1 MLVSTSLKKK
11 GLPMNKLAM
20 FLCAVLLAAPVLG
33 CARAA
38 KDTTGFA
45 IEDAQ
50 TIRAPFP
57 AVWQASKDV
66 LRDKDLQIYT
76 RDKRGEFVAFSEMRR
91 ELLIFTPKRSKLT
104 LTLEPLSS
112 EATEARI
119 VTINQVYGVTLL
131 TYPNWHDRQT
141 EDTALAQAILAE
153 IDARATGK
161 TYEVQPSAA
170 ESGAEPEEGEPADD
184 EAEASVESGDESGKR
199 SKRGFLDFIGWPWFG
214 GGDSEEEE
222 AEESLS
228 PEPPLQPA
236 G

>member
-1 MLVSTSLKKK
+1 MK
-11 GLPMNKLAM
+11 KLAIL
-20 FLCAVLLAAPVLG
+20 LCTVLFAAPVLG

-45 IEDAQ
+45 IEDAR
-50 TIRAPFP
+50 TIEAPFP
-57 AVWQASKDV
+57 AVWQAAKDV

-76 RDKRGEFVAFSEMRR
+76 RDKRGEFVAFSDMHRQ
-91 ELLIFTPKRSKLT
+91 LLIFTPKRSKLT

-131 TYPNWHDRQT
+131 TYPNWHDRET
-141 EDTALAQAILAE
+141 EDSALAKQILAE
-153 IDARATGK
+153 IQGRATGQ
-161 TYEVQPSAA
+161 TF
-170 ESGAEPEEGEPADD
+170 EGEAAGAGTDRGAVEETADEEDATSLDGVD
-184 EAEASVESGDESGKR
+184 EPQEP
-199 SKRGFLDFIGWPWFG
+199 SKKKGFWSFLGWPWFG
-214 GGDSEEEE
+214 GGDDD
-222 AEESLS
+222 AQTEESLS